1 MKRRINDTLLEL
13 IVGIVVCGALIQIV
27 AVVVAGFSA
36 EFAVGLWIGIA
47 AAVGLAAHMYR
58 SIDRALDMQP
68 DDAEKYM
75 RKAYLIRTVM
85 ILAVAGV
92 VTYVQL
98 GYVMATFGG
107 VLCLKFGAFLQPLV
121 HRLISGKN
129 QNPGDTGDTYGSE
142 GQEDAGQILETPEQT
157 DEELPFR
164 SSEHEEKE
172 QELESPQKMNEEPFP
187 GASGQEDAE
196 QASEK

>member
-1 MKRRINDTLLEL
+1 MKRRINETLLEL

-92 VTYVQL
+92 VTYFQL

-121 HRLISGKN
+121 HRLLSGKN
-129 QNPGDTGDTYGSE
+129 QNPGDTGETSGSPNQDNTE
-142 GQEDAGQILETPEQT
+142 QVLEEEQVSEYPEKM
-157 DEELPFR
+157 DEEPL
-164 SSEHEEKE
+164 
-172 QELESPQKMNEEPFP
+172 P
-187 GASGQEDAE
+187 GASSQEDAE

>member
-92 VTYVQL
+92 VTYFQL

-107 VLCLKFGAFLQPLV
+107 VLCLKFGAFLQPLI
-121 HRLISGKN
+121 HRMISGKN
-129 QNPGDTGDTYGSE
+129 QNPGNTGETSGSPNQDNAE
-142 GQEDAGQILETPEQT
+142 QVLETSEQMDGELRPASSNQEEEQESEYPEKM
-157 DEELPFR
+157 DEEPL
-164 SSEHEEKE
+164 
-172 QELESPQKMNEEPFP
+172 P
-187 GASGQEDAE
+187 GASSQEDAE